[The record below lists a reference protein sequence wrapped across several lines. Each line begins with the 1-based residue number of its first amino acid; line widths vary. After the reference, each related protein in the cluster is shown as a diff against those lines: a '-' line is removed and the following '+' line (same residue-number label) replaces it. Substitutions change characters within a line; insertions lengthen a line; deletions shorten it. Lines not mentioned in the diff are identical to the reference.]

1 MFRAYGIK
9 YVTMDMLAAKL
20 GISKR
25 TIYEVFNNK
34 EELLA
39 GVLKYMSEKQ
49 AGVMA
54 MIMSETGNMIEAVL
68 RMLELMR
75 DHFKSMSPAFHMD
88 MKRYGTKL
96 VSMMGKLEELPFGRI
111 NREIL
116 KKGISEGVFRDDI
129 EIEIINKSMLEV
141 ARMAFD
147 GSVFPPGSYPDR
159 EIINNLFIN
168 YLRGIS
174 TPKGIALI
182 ELHLNKL
189 NMNEV
194 LAPRGKTGPK
204 TRISR

>member
-1 MFRAYGIK
+1 
-9 YVTMDMLAAKL
+9 
-20 GISKR
+20 
-25 TIYEVFNNK
+25 
-34 EELLA
+34 
-39 GVLKYMSEKQ
+39 MSEKQ